1 MCLHEIQKLISNQ
14 NESINQMEYNFSDNY
29 SKKN

>member
-14 NESINQMEYNFSDNY
+14 NESINQMEYNLSDNY